1 MKYYDILIVGA
12 GPVGLFTVFEAGL
25 LGLKCAL
32 VDALD
37 RPGGQ
42 CTELYPE
49 KPIYDIPG
57 VPVQTAQQHVDALL
71 DQIKPFDYDLYLD
84 NEILTVNKAKENLF
98 VIELKSGDFI
108 TCGCIFIASGGGKFV
123 PKKPNLDNLDKYENT
138 GFVNYNLKN
147 IDSLKD
153 KEVIIF
159 GAGDSAL
166 DWCLLLS
173 DRKIPK
179 KITLVHRTGKFRASP
194 HSVDALMNKVG
205 KNEINL
211 YLNSNAINI
220 NDQGVLINSKE
231 SEYFLKADKIFM
243 FFGLIMSKAN
253 IKYFENLW
261 GINGLINVN
270 TENFQTSIPGVYAVG
285 DCNAYPG
292 KLKLILSG
300 FHETTLAVQSAYK
313 NIKGEVPEFQYTTTS
328 TNLIDLLKR

>member
-1 MKYYDILIVGA
+1 MKYYDIFIVGA

-25 LGLKCAL
+25 LGLTCGI

-57 VPVQTAQQHVDALL
+57 VPYQTAQQHVDALL
-71 DQIKPFDYDLYLD
+71 EQIKPFNYDVYLE
-84 NEILTVNKAKENLF
+84 NEILTVNKEKENLF
-98 VIELKSGDFI
+98 IIELKSGEFI
-108 TCGCIFIASGGGKFV
+108 SAGCIFMASGGGKFV
-123 PKKPNLDNLDKYENT
+123 PKKPNLLNLDVHENS
-138 GFVNYNLKN
+138 GLVNYTLKN

-153 KEVIIF
+153 KEVVIF

-166 DWCLLLS
+166 DWCLLLNE
-173 DRKIPK
+173 RQIPK
-179 KITLVHRTGKFRASP
+179 KLTLVHRTGKFRAAP
-194 HSVDALMNKVG
+194 HSVDALMDKVS
-205 KNEINL
+205 KNEISL
-211 YLNSNAINI
+211 YLNSNAISI
-220 NDQGVLINSKE
+220 NDKGVLINQKE
-231 SEYFLKADKIFM
+231 SEYFLNADKIYM

-253 IKYFENLW
+253 IESFEALW

-270 TENFQTSIPGVYAVG
+270 TENFQTCIPGVYAVG
-285 DCNAYPG
+285 DCNTYPG

-313 NIKGEVPEFQYTTTS
+313 RIKGETPEFQYTTTS
-328 TNLIDLLKR
+328 TNLIEMLKR

>member
-1 MKYYDILIVGA
+1 MKYYDIFVVGA

-25 LGLKCAL
+25 LGLTCGI

-57 VPVQTAQQHVDALL
+57 VPDQTAQQHVDALL
-71 DQIKPFDYDLYLD
+71 AQIKPFDYDLYLN
-84 NEILTVNKAKENLF
+84 NEILTVNKEKENLF
-98 VIELKSGDFI
+98 LIELKSGDFI
-108 TCGCIFIASGGGKFV
+108 SAGCIFIASGGGKFV
-123 PKKPNLDNLDKYENT
+123 PKKPNLENLDVYENT
-138 GFVNYNLKN
+138 GLVNYTLKN

-173 DRKIPK
+173 DRKITK
-179 KITLVHRTGKFRASP
+179 KITLVHRTGKFRAAP
-194 HSVDALMNKVG
+194 HSVSTLMGKVA

-211 YLNSNAINI
+211 YLNSNAVSI
-220 NDQGVLINSKE
+220 NDQGILINQKRY
-231 SEYFLKADKIFM
+231 EYFLKADKIFM
-243 FFGLIMSKAN
+243 FFGLFMSKAN
-253 IKYFENLW
+253 IEYFETLW

-270 TENFQTSIPGVYAVG
+270 TENFQTIKPGVYAVG
-285 DCNAYPG
+285 DCNTYPG

-313 NIKGEVPEFQYTTTS
+313 LIKGETPEFQYTTTS
-328 TNLIDLLKR
+328 TNLIEMLKR